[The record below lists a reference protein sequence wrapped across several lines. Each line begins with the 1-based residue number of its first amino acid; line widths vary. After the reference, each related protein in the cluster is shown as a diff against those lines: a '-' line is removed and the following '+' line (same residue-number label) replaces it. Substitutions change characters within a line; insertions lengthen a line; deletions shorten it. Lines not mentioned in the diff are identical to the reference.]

1 MALQLRKR
9 QSFML
14 GCRFLSALLHDK
26 SFPGLCNKQKETET
40 SKKIHSRKLKQVL
53 IFIRFLL
60 YSLCAFLHWLLLG
73 GGGGTESLS
82 CTEVFVSGV
91 WHLQETGLCKKP
103 LCTNT
108 KAPFWQAPK
117 QLQMQQQH
125 LHCKLSGARN
135 TLKFT
140 KF

>member
-1 MALQLRKR
+1 MTSYFLGFVTNRKR
-9 QSFML
+9 Q
-14 GCRFLSALLHDK
+14 
-26 SFPGLCNKQKETET
+26 KQA
-40 SKKIHSRKLKQVL
+40 KKIHSRKLKQVL

-91 WHLQETGLCKKP
+91 WHLQETGLCKKS

-125 LHCKLSGARN
+125 LHCKLSGARI
-135 TLKFT
+135 TLNFAKF
-140 KF
+140 